1 MEDGGMGFLIRGR
14 MGEGVS
20 KSEEGWGKGCLI
32 KDWKR
37 EAVFMQYDGRG
48 KCRNVSELK
57 FSLSLLK

>member
-1 MEDGGMGFLIRGR
+1 MGFLIRGR

-32 KDWKR
+32 KDWIR

-48 KCRNVSELK
+48 KCRNVSE
-57 FSLSLLK
+57 